1 MIWARSVNRISFS
14 RARTEHVT
22 TLLLTPETSGD
33 FVQQL
38 VLFLPPR
45 FQRPCKDLLKMI
57 AVVYGGVKENNVG
70 ALFGSREFGLHG
82 WMTIDH

>member
-1 MIWARSVNRISFS
+1 
-14 RARTEHVT
+14 
-22 TLLLTPETSGD
+22 
-33 FVQQL
+33 
-38 VLFLPPR
+38 
-45 FQRPCKDLLKMI
+45 MI